1 VSLSWVPPRGVRRLV
16 VDPLWLPLAVVFAAV
31 LAVVM
36 LLAGLAA
43 PFTRRQ
49 RLLRIAAFAAVYL
62 YLDVR
67 LMLYALWFW
76 LRSPSPHRDVRAW
89 RARHARVL
97 AEALS
102 TLIAV
107 ARSLFGYQVELVGR
121 DLYVNTHNPL
131 VVLARHAGPGDSFT
145 LMHLLLT
152 TLHRNPRV
160 VLKRALQWDP
170 GLDVLLTR
178 LDCYFLPSRSGAGE
192 DRTAA
197 VARMVDQLTGDDAL
211 LLFPEGGNWTPRR
224 HRRSVLRLLRAGKR
238 ERARQVSAR
247 SHVLPPRAG
256 GTSAALAVRADTDV
270 LVVAHTGLDVLVNP
284 RQMLE
289 ALPLDDRPMRIRA
302 WLHPAPTVPREPAT
316 IQVWLDEQWA
326 LLDQWIGTQQR
337 RG

>member
-1 VSLSWVPPRGVRRLV
+1 MVRRLV
-16 VDPLWLPLAVVFAAV
+16 VDPLWLAMAAV
-31 LAVVM
+31 LAVLLAAVL
-36 LLAGLAA
+36 LLAGVAA

-49 RLLRIAAFAAVYL
+49 RVLRVAVFAAVYL

-67 LMLYALWFW
+67 LLLLALWFW
-76 LRSPSPHRDVRAW
+76 LQDPSPRRDVRRW

-97 AEALS
+97 GEALS

-107 ARSLFGYQVELVGR
+107 ARSMFGYRVELVGR
-121 DLYVNTHNPL
+121 DLHVSTGNPL

-152 TLHRNPRV
+152 TLKRGPRV

-178 LDCYFLPSRSGAGE
+178 LDCYFLPSKSGAGE
-192 DRTAA
+192 DRAAA
-197 VARMVDQLTGDDAL
+197 VADMVSKLTGDDAL

-238 ERARQVSAR
+238 ERARQANAR
-247 SHVLPPRAG
+247 SHVLPPQPG
-256 GTSAALAVRADTDV
+256 GTSAALVVRADTDV

-284 RQMLE
+284 RQMVD

-302 WLHPAPTVPREPAT
+302 WLHPAPTVPRDAAAVPG
-316 IQVWLDEQWA
+316 WLDEQWA

-337 RG
+337 RE

>member
-1 VSLSWVPPRGVRRLV
+1 
-16 VDPLWLPLAVVFAAV
+16 
-31 LAVVM
+31 M
-36 LLAGLAA
+36 
-43 PFTRRQ
+43 
-49 RLLRIAAFAAVYL
+49 
-62 YLDVR
+62 
-67 LMLYALWFW
+67 
-76 LRSPSPHRDVRAW
+76 RAW
-89 RARHARVL
+89 RAQHARAL
-97 AEALS
+97 GDALS

-107 ARSLFGYQVELVGR
+107 ANSLFGYQVELVGR

-178 LDCYFLPSRSGAGE
+178 LDCYFLPSKSGAGE
-192 DRTAA
+192 DRAAA
-197 VARMVDQLTGDDAL
+197 VARMVKGLSGDDAL

-247 SHVLPPRAG
+247 THVLPPRPG

-302 WLHPAPTVPREPAT
+302 WLHPAPTVPRNPASDPGVVGRAVGAARSVDRHPAT
-316 IQVWLDEQWA
+316 TRLTPTMSQVAHVTPRGRNWMLIRGPTG
-326 LLDQWIGTQQR
+326 LLVFGTACSQVRWQLPPITSRSPCASVRRSDAPPPRGRQQELAR
-337 RG
+337 AA